1 MKETTPNNNPQD
13 LLLTEDQPDHSDTI
27 ISSVL
32 PEDGNEEVLF
42 RAEETTSSAPAH
54 PSLDE
59 QQYLET

>member
-42 RAEETTSSAPAH
+42 RAEETT
-54 PSLDE
+54 
-59 QQYLET
+59 